1 MTDWRAIAYAAPVLT
16 NPQKRFLIKLGH
28 EIDASIWVGKD
39 GVNDGVI
46 KNTRA
51 GLIAHELIKIKVNT
65 NNEDGPAA
73 MIETLAGA
81 VNAEVVQAIGRT
93 ALLYKAH
100 PEKPALRLPE

>member
-1 MTDWRAIAYAAPVLT
+1 VLT
-16 NPQKRFLIKLGH
+16 NPQKKFLIKLGH
-28 EIDASIWVGKD
+28 EIDASIWIGKD

-65 NNEDGPAA
+65 NNEEGPGAS
-73 MIETLAGA
+73 IDQLAHA
-81 VNAEVVQAIGRT
+81 VNCEVVQAIGRT

-100 PEKPALRLPE
+100 PEKPKLRLPA

>member
-1 MTDWRAIAYAAPVLT
+1 MSELT
-16 NPQKRFLIKLGH
+16 NLQKKFLIKLGM

-51 GLIAHELIKIKVNT
+51 GLLAHELIKIKVNP
-65 NNEDGPAA
+65 NNEDGRDSS
-73 MIETLAGA
+73 IDVLANA
-81 VNAEVVQAIGRT
+81 VKADVVQRIGRT

-100 PEKPALRLPE
+100 PEKPQLKLP